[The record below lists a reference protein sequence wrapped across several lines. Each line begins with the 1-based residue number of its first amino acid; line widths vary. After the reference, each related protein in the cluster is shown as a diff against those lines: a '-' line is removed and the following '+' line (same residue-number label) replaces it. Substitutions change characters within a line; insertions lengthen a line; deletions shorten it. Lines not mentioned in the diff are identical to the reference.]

1 MPIARE
7 LGRPIAIL
15 LVEDSPTDAL
25 LAKEALK
32 LGAVDHT
39 LNHVHDGIQAMQYLR
54 REKPFG
60 DATRP
65 DVVLLDLNMPGMN
78 GHEVLEEIQADES
91 LRRIPVMV
99 LTTSEDERD
108 INDAYDRN
116 ANFYVTKPVDLSDF
130 IEVMQS
136 LSRFTLTWV
145 ALPTQTDH
153 SHK

>member
-7 LGRPIAIL
+7 LGRPLAIL

-39 LNHVHDGIQAMQYLR
+39 LKHVHDGVQAMQFLR
-54 REKPFG
+54 REEPFA
-60 DATRP
+60 DAARP
-65 DVVLLDLNMPGMN
+65 DVILLDLNMPAMN
-78 GHEVLEEIQADES
+78 GHEVLEEIQADKS

-99 LTTSEDERD
+99 LTTSDDEQD
-108 INDAYDRN
+108 INNAYDRN
-116 ANFYVTKPVDLSDF
+116 ANCFVTKPVDLSDF
-130 IEVMQS
+130 IEIMQS

-145 ALPTQTDH
+145 ALPTHD
-153 SHK
+153 